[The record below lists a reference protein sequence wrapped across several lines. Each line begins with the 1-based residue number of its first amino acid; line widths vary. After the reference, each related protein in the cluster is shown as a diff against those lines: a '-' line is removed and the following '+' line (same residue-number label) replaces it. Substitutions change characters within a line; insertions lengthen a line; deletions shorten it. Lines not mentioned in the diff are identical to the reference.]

1 MDTMRNCR
9 KTMHLAGRRRNISG
23 IVAVD
28 TIVVRQGFRNPD
40 GHDCGHDILT
50 AGERSCNR
58 FQLVTGS
65 MTAGERRRMAVI
77 VRVGVPL
84 SPLKRR
90 VHRHSRKM
98 DTKMDTKTPDSD
110 VKSGVLCSII
120 THNVFPK

>member
-1 MDTMRNCR
+1 MGT
-9 KTMHLAGRRRNISG
+9 TNIT
-23 IVAVD
+23 VA
-28 TIVVRQGFRNPD
+28 
-40 GHDCGHDILT
+40 
-50 AGERSCNR
+50 R
-58 FQLVTGS
+58 FY
-65 MTAGERRRMAVI
+65 
-77 VRVGVPL
+77 GVPL